1 MKKIRWGIVGPGE
14 IANKFAK
21 AIKNVKEASLVAVAS
36 RTEDKGKAFAEK
48 YNIEK
53 VFCGYE
59 AMAESDAVD
68 AVYIATPHPF
78 HKPCAEL
85 FLNFGKHVLCEKPLC
100 VNAKEAEALSICAGK
115 NNVFL
120 MEAMWTRFIPS
131 IIKVQEIV
139 RSGVIGEV
147 RGIDASFCYAS
158 SIEEEAKLFQN
169 DMAGGSL
176 LDVGVYGLHFV
187 SLFLGNNPIS
197 VSAEAI
203 VEDGCDCITNVL
215 LRYERGAIA
224 SVSSATKLQK
234 PADAYIYGTKGHIY
248 LPHFYGAQEFFVRCG
263 EEETKITAPSLG
275 DGFEEEI
282 IEACSCIEHGKLE
295 SKMLPHAESIAML
308 RLMDNIR
315 EKIGVKYPFD

>member
-36 RTEDKGKAFAEK
+36 RSEDKGKAFAEK
-48 YNIEK
+48 YDIEK

-85 FLNFGKHVLCEKPLC
+85 FLNFGKHVLCEKPIC

-131 IIKVQEIV
+131 IINKYLAEKSI
-139 RSGVIGEV
+139 SGWKQFFKSSIYNSSASESFLPNMSLN
-147 RGIDASFCYAS
+147 IDASS
-158 SIEEEAKLFQN
+158 SISSFC
-169 DMAGGSL
+169 
-176 LDVGVYGLHFV
+176 
-187 SLFLGNNPIS
+187 FL
-197 VSAEAI
+197 
-203 VEDGCDCITNVL
+203 T
-215 LRYERGAIA
+215 
-224 SVSSATKLQK
+224 
-234 PADAYIYGTKGHIY
+234 
-248 LPHFYGAQEFFVRCG
+248 
-263 EEETKITAPSLG
+263 
-275 DGFEEEI
+275 
-282 IEACSCIEHGKLE
+282 
-295 SKMLPHAESIAML
+295 
-308 RLMDNIR
+308 
-315 EKIGVKYPFD
+315 